1 VPPIFFWTVMP
12 MIEQSVFV
20 HHRLT
25 CTQMQSIIYVA
36 KPEQTHRVR
45 VNDFWTSFFGPFVS
59 RNPWWFE
66 DLVQST
72 TGLSVHATPHV
83 PPITASC
90 STPPYSSSSSLSKTR
105 TALSSLHLYKGEREL
120 HLQLRPPN
128 TAYYYAYKLVAFFID
143 LFEIPRSLSLSLC
156 VHSCVPYSRRPT
168 LSSACR
174 RRRRQ
179 TALVALRAGEA

>member
-1 VPPIFFWTVMP
+1 LVPPIFFWTVMP

-83 PPITASC
+83 PPITASG

-143 LFEIPRSLSLSLC
+143 LFEIPRSLSLSLSVFIHVFHIPVGPLC
-156 VHSCVPYSRRPT
+156 HRRVV
-168 LSSACR
+168 AGAGR
-174 RRRRQ
+174 R
-179 TALVALRAGEA
+179 LW